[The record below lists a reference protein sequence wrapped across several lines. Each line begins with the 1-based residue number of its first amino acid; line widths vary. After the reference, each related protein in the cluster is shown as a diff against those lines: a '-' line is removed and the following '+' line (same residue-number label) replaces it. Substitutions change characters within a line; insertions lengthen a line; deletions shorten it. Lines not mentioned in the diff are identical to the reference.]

1 MYLQIPLQVLLKGL
15 VLQQLVINIGV
26 KWYLLDLL
34 LSWIELKSN
43 QILSE
48 INAQTKFLDIMVLS
62 ISEIL
67 ILLNLER

>member
-34 LSWIELKSN
+34 LSRIELKSN

-48 INAQTKFLDIMVLS
+48 INAQTKFLDIIVLS

>member
-34 LSWIELKSN
+34 LSRIELKSN

-67 ILLNLER
+67 ILLNLVR

>member
-67 ILLNLER
+67 ILLNLVR